1 LTVLL
6 GSVRVLFT
14 YIRRARN
21 MDKEYKQY
29 PDIAPVSSHYSR
41 AVRVGNMPFIA
52 GCTANDS
59 PAENGDFSSQLREI
73 LDRIKAIMEAEGQT
87 LDDVVKLTTFVV
99 DIEGW
104 AKNRTEVNAIFEE
117 MFKGKYPA
125 NSVIHVSE
133 SLKPSLTVEIEAI
146 AVY

>member
-1 LTVLL
+1 
-6 GSVRVLFT
+6 
-14 YIRRARN
+14 

-41 AVRVGNMPFIA
+41 AVRVGNLFFIA

-59 PAENGDFSSQLREI
+59 PAEFEGFPSQLRET
-73 LDRIKAIMEAEGQT
+73 LGRIKAIMEEEGQT

-104 AKNRTEVNAIFEE
+104 AENRDEVNGIFEE

-125 NSVIHVSE
+125 NSVIHVSP
-133 SLKPSLTVEIEAI
+133 SLKPTLTVEIEAI
-146 AVY
+146 AVF

>member
-1 LTVLL
+1 
-6 GSVRVLFT
+6 
-14 YIRRARN
+14 

>member
-1 LTVLL
+1 
-6 GSVRVLFT
+6 
-14 YIRRARN
+14 

-41 AVRVGNMPFIA
+41 AVRVGNMLFIA

-59 PAENGDFSSQLREI
+59 PAENEGFPSQLRET
-73 LDRIKAIMEAEGQT
+73 LGRIKAIMEAEGRT

-104 AKNRTEVNAIFEE
+104 AKNRNEVNGIFEE

>member
-1 LTVLL
+1 
-6 GSVRVLFT
+6 
-14 YIRRARN
+14 

-41 AVRVGNMPFIA
+41 AVRVGNMLFIS

-59 PAENGDFSSQLREI
+59 PAEHEGFPSQLRET
-73 LDRIKAIMEAEGQT
+73 LGRIKAIMEAEGQT

-104 AKNRTEVNAIFEE
+104 AKNRDEVNGIFEE